1 MQGDTLHLV
10 LSDQVQ
16 QVSVVVPVFDG
27 AATLPALIAEL
38 EVLTSES
45 VTPAGVRFTVQEALL
60 VWDGGSKSSA
70 EVAAQLAAQYSWVRV
85 VWLSRNFGQHAATLA
100 GMSSSGGQWV
110 ITMDEDGQHD
120 PSAIG
125 TLLDVAIQ
133 QEAQLVYAAPTNPRP
148 HGLFRNS
155 ASSLARWFFRRVT
168 GDTAITNFHSFRLI
182 DGEVARGTAAY
193 TGPGVYLDVA
203 LSWVVARVATCPVA
217 MRDEGRPASNYST
230 RRLIQHFGR
239 LVVSSG
245 TRPLVWVSVIGF
257 VFFAIGVLYSI
268 WVVTNRLFGETA
280 PEGWTSSFIATLIV
294 GGLILFSLGIIAQYL
309 RAAVNMSLGKPL
321 YVVVKSSPV
330 ATDEH
335 GG

>member
-1 MQGDTLHLV
+1 V
-10 LSDQVQ
+10 SSEQVQ
-16 QVSVVVPVFDG
+16 RLSVVIPVFDG
-27 AATLPALIAEL
+27 AATLPEL
-38 EVLTSES
+38 LTELKDLTSVS
-45 VTPAGVRFTVQEALL
+45 TTPGGSSFEINEVLL
-60 VWDGGSKSSA
+60 VWDGGSKASA
-70 EVAAQLAAQYSWVRV
+70 EVAARLADEYPWVHV

-110 ITMDEDGQHD
+110 VTMDEDGQHD
-120 PSAIG
+120 PAAIG
-125 TLLDVAIQ
+125 TLLDVALE

-148 HGLFRNS
+148 HGLTRNAGS
-155 ASSLARWFFRRVT
+155 ALARWFFRRIT
-168 GDTAITNFHSFRLI
+168 GDTAISNFHSFRLI

-203 LSWVVARVATCPVA
+203 LSWVVARVATYPVA

-245 TRPLVWVSVIGF
+245 TRPLAWVSIIGF
-257 VFFAIGVLYSI
+257 VFFTIGVLYSI
-268 WVVTNRLFGETA
+268 WVVANRLFGEAA

-330 ATDEH
+330 ETHEH

>member
-1 MQGDTLHLV
+1 MLR
-10 LSDQVQ
+10 DQVQ
-16 QVSVVVPVFDG
+16 RLSVVIPVFDG
-27 AATLPALIAEL
+27 AATLPGLMSEL
-38 EVLTSES
+38 ETLTHAAT
-45 VTPAGVRFTVQEALL
+45 TPGGSSYVVDEVLL
-60 VWDGGSKSSA
+60 VWDGGSKASA
-70 EVAAQLAAQYSWVRV
+70 EGAARLADAYSWVRV

-100 GMSSSGGQWV
+100 GMSSSGGRWIV
-110 ITMDEDGQHD
+110 TMDEDGQHN
-120 PSAIG
+120 PAAIG
-125 TLLDVAIQ
+125 TMLDVALEQ
-133 QEAQLVYAAPTNPRP
+133 GAQLVYAAPTNARP
-148 HGLFRNS
+148 HGFARNAGS
-155 ASSLARWFFRRVT
+155 GLARWFFRRVT
-168 GDTAITNFHSFRLI
+168 GDSAITNFHSFRLI

-203 LSWVVARVATCPVA
+203 LSWVVARVATCPVP

-245 TRPLVWVSVIGF
+245 TRPLVWVSIIGF

-268 WVVTNRLFGETA
+268 WVVANRLFGETA

-321 YVVVKSSPV
+321 YVVVKSAP
-330 ATDEH
+330 AETREH

>member
-1 MQGDTLHLV
+1 MDEIALLTKATQT
-10 LSDQVQ
+10 
-16 QVSVVVPVFDG
+16 PEG
-27 AATLPALIAEL
+27 ASFRVD
-38 EVLTSES
+38 EVL
-45 VTPAGVRFTVQEALL
+45 L
-60 VWDGGSKSSA
+60 VSDGGSRASA
-70 EVAAQLAAQYSWVRV
+70 VVAETLAAQNSWVRV
-85 VWLSRNFGQHAATLA
+85 IWLSRNFGQHAATLA
-100 GMSSSGGQWV
+100 GMSSSGGRWIV
-110 ITMDEDGQHD
+110 TMDEDGQHD
-120 PSAIG
+120 PAAIG
-125 TLLDVAIQ
+125 SLLDVALQ
-133 QEAQLVYAAPTNPRP
+133 EEAQLVYAAPTNARP
-148 HGLFRNS
+148 HGFARNTGS
-155 ASSLARWFFRRVT
+155 NVARWFFRRVT
-168 GDTAITNFHSFRLI
+168 GDSAITNFHSFRLI

-268 WVVTNRLFGETA
+268 WVLMNRLFGETA
-280 PEGWTSSFIATLIV
+280 PQGWTSSFIATLIV

-321 YVVVKSSPV
+321 YVVVKTPPV
-330 ATDEH
+330 EARENDR
-335 GG
+335 

>member
-1 MQGDTLHLV
+1 MI
-10 LSDQVQ
+10 
-16 QVSVVVPVFDG
+16 PVFDG
-27 AATLPALIAEL
+27 AATLPALVAEL
-38 EVLTSES
+38 EGLTGDSR
-45 VTPAGVRFTVQEALL
+45 TPQGVRFAVDEVLL
-60 VWDGGSKSSA
+60 VWDGGSKASA

-110 ITMDEDGQHD
+110 VTMDEDGQHD
-120 PSAIG
+120 PADIG
-125 TLLDVAIQ
+125 TLLDAAVQ

-148 HGLFRNS
+148 HGFVRNS
-155 ASSLARWFFRRVT
+155 ASGLARWFFRRVT
-168 GDTAITNFHSFRLI
+168 GDTAITNFHSYRLI
-182 DGEVARGTAAY
+182 DGEVARSTAAY

-203 LSWVVARVATCPVA
+203 LSWVVARVTTSPVA

-230 RRLIQHFGR
+230 RRLLQHFGR

-245 TRPLVWVSVIGF
+245 TRPLVWVSTIGF
-257 VFFAIGVLYSI
+257 VFFTIGVLYSI
-268 WVVTNRLFGETA
+268 WVVANRLFGETA

-330 ATDEH
+330 DVREN
-335 GG
+335 GD